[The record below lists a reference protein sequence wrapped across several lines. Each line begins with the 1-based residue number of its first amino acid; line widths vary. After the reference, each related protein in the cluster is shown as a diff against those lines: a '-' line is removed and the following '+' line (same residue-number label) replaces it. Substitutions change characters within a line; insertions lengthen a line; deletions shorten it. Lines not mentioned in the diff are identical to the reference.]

1 MNSEKTLA
9 VCCCVMLFVAEPAFT
24 GGTIGRTVGVT
35 CNACH
40 GPDGK
45 SEGAIPSLDGLT
57 AKQIESELLA
67 FRSGKRSATIMN
79 RIARGYTD
87 NEIAAVAEYFANL
100 K

>member
-1 MNSEKTLA
+1 MNLDKTLA
-9 VCCCVMLFVAEPAFT
+9 VCCCVMLCVAESGFA

-45 SEGAIPSLDGLT
+45 SEGAIPSLDELT
-57 AKQIESELLA
+57 DKQIESELLA
-67 FRSGKRSATIMN
+67 FRSGKRPATIMN
-79 RIARGYTD
+79 RIARGYTN
-87 NEIAAVAEYFANL
+87 NEIAAVAEYFSNL